1 MMKATILCVGTELL
15 FGQTVNTNAT
25 YLSQQLQLLGI
36 DVLYHFTVGDNPD
49 RLRALLKTAL
59 DETDLVITSGGL
71 GPTQD
76 DLTKEIIT
84 EVMGDELVLDQEV
97 YDTIS
102 GFFKKVNREMTENNK
117 KQAYVPKNGV
127 VIYNDKGTAP
137 GIIVT
142 NESKTVIALPGPP
155 RELKYLFEKTVLPY
169 LAEKTHGGIIFYKVL
184 RFYGIGESTLES
196 KLLPLID
203 GQTDPTIATYAKEG
217 ECTIR
222 IASKRNT
229 EVEAIQAVDDMEL
242 KVKSIVGDYMFSD
255 EDEDLS
261 TVVAN
266 KLLEKELTLSS
277 AESATG
283 GLFASELI
291 TVPGISDSYDSG
303 FITYSNASKVEELG
317 VSADSIKNYGAVS
330 EEVAVEMA
338 KGCREKAQ
346 TSIAVSVTGVAGPD
360 GGTEEKPVGLAWICV
375 TSTEGTRTKR
385 FFFNDRGRNWNRRAF
400 MLEMFNQVNKLID
413 EKY

>member
-1 MMKATILCVGTELL
+1 MKATILCVGTELL

-49 RLRALLKTAL
+49 RLRALLETAL
-59 DETDLVITSGGL
+59 EETDLVITSGGL

-84 EVMGDELVLDQEV
+84 EVMGDELVLNQEV
-97 YDTIS
+97 YDTIA
-102 GFFKKVNREMTENNK
+102 GFFKSVNREMTENNK
-117 KQAYVPKNGV
+117 KQAYVPKNGT
-127 VIYNDKGTAP
+127 VIFNDKGTAP
-137 GIIVT
+137 GIICE
-142 NESKTVIALPGPP
+142 NENKIVIALPGPP
-155 RELKYLFEKTVLPY
+155 RELKYLFEKTVLPF
-169 LAEKTHGGIIFYKVL
+169 LAEKTHGGMIYYKIL

-196 KLLPLID
+196 ELLPLID

-222 IASKRNT
+222 IASKRST
-229 EVEAIQAVDDMEL
+229 EEEAIQAVNDMQQ
-242 KVKSIVGDYMFSD
+242 KVKAIVGDFMFSD
-255 EDEDLS
+255 TDQDLS
-261 TVVAN
+261 TVVAS
-266 KLLEKELTLSS
+266 KLIEKELTLSC

-291 TVPGISDSYDSG
+291 NFPGISDSFDSG
-303 FITYSNASKVEELG
+303 FITYSNAAKVEELG
-317 VSADSIKNYGAVS
+317 VSADTIKKYGAVS

-338 KGCREKAQ
+338 KGCRERAQ
-346 TSIAVSVTGVAGPD
+346 TTIAVSVTGVAGPE
-360 GGTEEKPVGLAWICV
+360 GGTDDKPIGLAWICV

-400 MLEMFNQVNKLID
+400 MLEMFNQVNRLIN